1 MFPVLSTLKKKKSG
15 PSYSLLDFSSGV
27 CDLIPFL
34 SIKTALT
41 DFLGGSGSKEPDCN
55 AVDPGS
61 SPAFGRFSW
70 RRHWEKNTP
79 VFLPGEFHGQRSM
92 MGYSPWGRKERL
104 TLSALDVQPSWC
116 WVQREILWQ
125 SRGRD
130 SSTLDWKI
138 PWTEEPGRLQSTG
151 SQRVGHD

>member
-1 MFPVLSTLKKKKSG
+1 
-15 PSYSLLDFSSGV
+15 
-27 CDLIPFL
+27 
-34 SIKTALT
+34 
-41 DFLGGSGSKEPDCN
+41 
-55 AVDPGS
+55 
-61 SPAFGRFSW
+61 
-70 RRHWEKNTP
+70 
-79 VFLPGEFHGQRSM
+79 

-104 TLSALDVQPSWC
+104 TLSALDAQPSWC